1 MLVLYWH
8 YDSTQAW
15 RTRLST
21 NMRVSRLRLAL
32 EMVGMLEPAVPV
44 LLLAVGPLP
53 DSSEYVVLLC
63 V

>member
-1 MLVLYWH
+1 
-8 YDSTQAW
+8 
-15 RTRLST
+15 
-21 NMRVSRLRLAL
+21 MRVLRLRLAL

-53 DSSEYVVLLC
+53 DSGEYVVLLC